1 MLQENILTGMFF
13 ILGLL
18 LGHILYPLAA
28 IVGSL
33 TGTITAH
40 LLNFDKDNI
49 NRGIYGFS
57 PALVAV
63 ALIFLYSSSIA
74 VWLLI
79 ILGSIVA
86 SIVQHIFYI
95 KKIPAFTF
103 PFILVVWI
111 IVFIVNQ
118 YLNISP
124 SSITQK
130 DLFFWF
136 NKLML
141 APTNGFGEVI
151 FQSNYIIGIIFF
163 IGVLI
168 NNRAAAL
175 YGLIASFVGA
185 VFAWFYGQNHEQ
197 IQIGLFGFNALL
209 TAIVFS
215 GNKKTDIF
223 WVFLGVVITILL
235 NNILFNLSVFN
246 KFGGVFTFPFV
257 AGTWITLLIQKYS
270 LKSIH

>member
-130 DLFFWF
+130 DLFF
-136 NKLML
+136 L
-141 APTNGFGEVI
+141 V
-151 FQSNYIIGIIFF
+151 
-163 IGVLI
+163 
-168 NNRAAAL
+168 
-175 YGLIASFVGA
+175 
-185 VFAWFYGQNHEQ
+185 
-197 IQIGLFGFNALL
+197 
-209 TAIVFS
+209 
-215 GNKKTDIF
+215 
-223 WVFLGVVITILL
+223 
-235 NNILFNLSVFN
+235 
-246 KFGGVFTFPFV
+246 
-257 AGTWITLLIQKYS
+257 
-270 LKSIH
+270 

>member
-168 NNRAAAL
+168 NNRTAAL

-185 VFAWFYGQNHEQ
+185 VFALFYGQNHEQ